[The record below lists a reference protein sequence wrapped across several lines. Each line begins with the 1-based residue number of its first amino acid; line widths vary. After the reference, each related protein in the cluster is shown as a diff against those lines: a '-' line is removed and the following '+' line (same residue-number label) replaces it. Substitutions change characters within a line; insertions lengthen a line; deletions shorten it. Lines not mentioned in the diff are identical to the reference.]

1 MLPYVIL
8 MLAPLLGY
16 QISVTKLENR
26 VGKEWSLSIG
36 KTPEVLN
43 NSMIVPLFFLLYLM
57 LLICRHE
64 SIGRDL
70 ANYRYY
76 FDMYATQP
84 FSYLHEIDV
93 EILYYLLNWV
103 IGRFTGNYQVFMA
116 IVAIITV
123 LPIAKIYSED
133 KQYGFLKIVLFM
145 NMSVF
150 VMTFSGLRQSI
161 AMSIGLIAYEFVK
174 KKKLFWFLVFALIA
188 WGFHHTGF
196 MILIYYPLDY
206 LKLNKNKL
214 WFIIPSIVTVFV
226 FNKQIF
232 TWATE
237 LMFTLMGDKY
247 DVEAESTGAYLM
259 IVLFAL
265 FVVAAYFFP
274 DEKKMDAEAF
284 GLRNFLLMTLML
296 QCFAPVHSL
305 AMRMN
310 YYFIIFV
317 PVIVPKIFKYTKDN
331 LKDIA
336 KITKAIVVGF
346 FVVYYLYTTYLSCM
360 TGISALDTYPY
371 VPFWEY

>member
-196 MILIYYPLDY
+196 MILIYYPLYY

>member
-8 MLAPLLGY
+8 MFAPLLVY
-16 QISVTKLENR
+16 QISVTKRENR
-26 VGKEWSLSIG
+26 VSKEWSLSIG

-76 FDMYATQP
+76 FDMYATQS
-84 FSYLHEIDV
+84 FSYLYEIDV

-103 IGRFTGNYQVFMA
+103 IGRFTRNYQVFMA

-145 NMSVF
+145 NMSIF
-150 VMTFSGLRQSI
+150 VMMFSGLRQSL
-161 AMSIGLIAYEFVK
+161 AMAFGLIAYSFVRK
-174 KKKLFWFLVFALIA
+174 KKPFWFLVFALLA

-196 MILIYYPLDY
+196 MILLYYPLYY
-206 LKLNKNKL
+206 LKLNKNQL
-214 WFIIPSIVTVFV
+214 WFVIPVIGLVFA

-232 TWATE
+232 GLAAD
-237 LMFTLMGDKY
+237 LMFSIMGEKY
-247 DVEAESTGAYLM
+247 NVEVEETGAYLM
-259 IVLFAL
+259 IVLFVL
-265 FVVAAYFFP
+265 FAIAAYFFP
-274 DEKKMDAEAF
+274 DEQKVDAEMS
-284 GLRNFLLMTLML
+284 GLRNFLLMAVLL
-296 QCFAPVHSL
+296 QCFAPVHALS
-305 AMRMN
+305 MRMN

-317 PVIVPKIFKYTKDN
+317 PIIVPKIFKYAKDN
-331 LKDIA
+331 IKDVA
-336 KITKAIVVGF
+336 KIARCVIVGF
-346 FVVYYLYTTYLSCM
+346 FVVYYLYTTYVSCQ
-360 TGISALDTYPY
+360 TGESALNTYPY